1 MQSKFCK
8 SSSDVTEAHE
18 IPWISISQASPT
30 SQRPM
35 HLHSRLLQ
43 PAGHSEHRHKQG
55 AAVQHVEVP
64 NIWTINHANIHINYA
79 NAFNVYSN
87 LPTKLWQ
94 SNSHQLCVPALDRFL
109 ARVCHLDLPKIQL
122 HLGGLIFS
130 CGKTPWQERP
140 LATATKAWYFFS
152 LHSFSGRLIH
162 NWSPLAKNSVLGTS
176 RGARAKSLWVWMNLH
191 DLHEEKNLNGSKSS
205 SSNVGSGLWMHNAA
219 ATSHP
224 LRIARFQN
232 THIPC
237 SFKHTRQKNG
247 LKKNRTNH
255 HTIRKSQGKQ
265 QHLLKWVFTT
275 FASQLR
281 FVKDGG
287 PKKSS
292 WLRSPGESGS
302 K

>member
-1 MQSKFCK
+1 MTKQFTSTLCTRFGSLSD
-8 SSSDVTEAHE
+8 SSLSLGPPQNPAA
-18 IPWISISQASPT
+18 PWWT
-30 SQRPM
+30 
-35 HLHSRLLQ
+35 HLL
-43 PAGHSEHRHKQG
+43 
-55 AAVQHVEVP
+55 
-64 NIWTINHANIHINYA
+64 
-79 NAFNVYSN
+79 
-87 LPTKLWQ
+87 LWQ
-94 SNSHQLCVPALDRFL
+94 NTMAGKAIGNSNKGMIFFQLALLLRQVDPQLKSPREELCAWNLTGCTSKISVSLNESTWL
-109 ARVCHLDLPKIQL
+109 AWIKESQWIKA
-122 HLGGLIFS
+122 IIIN
-130 CGKTPWQERP
+130 CG
-140 LATATKAWYFFS
+140 
-152 LHSFSGRLIH
+152 I
-162 NWSPLAKNSVLGTS
+162 
-176 RGARAKSLWVWMNLH
+176 
-191 DLHEEKNLNGSKSS
+191 
-205 SSNVGSGLWMHNAA
+205 GLWMHNAT